1 MGEMGE
7 VRIIA
12 GEARGRKLQVP
23 PGLAIRPTRDR
34 VRQSIFDI
42 LGQFFHGER
51 VLDLYAGVGAMGFEA
66 LSRGAGQV
74 TFVER
79 ERTAI
84 RTIEANARKLGWSDR
99 IRIVPADVESHLRG
113 ARRLDYELIFL
124 DPPYE
129 LGPEPALRAL
139 GQAGL
144 PEGAVVVAEHEA
156 DWSAD
161 ESYGRLRRR
170 DHRRYGTTGVT
181 FFEAR
186 SEDAP

>member
-1 MGEMGE
+1 VGDMGE

-12 GEARGRKLQVP
+12 GEARGRKLVVP
-23 PGLAIRPTRDR
+23 PGRAIRPTRDR

-42 LGQFFHGER
+42 AGQFFHGER
-51 VLDLYAGVGAMGFEA
+51 VLDLYAGIGAMGFEA
-66 LSRGAGQV
+66 LSRGAGHV

-79 ERTAI
+79 DRTAI
-84 RTIEANARKLGWSDR
+84 RTIEANARRLGWADR
-99 IRIVPADVESHLRG
+99 VRIVAADVVSHLHG
-113 ARRLDYELIFL
+113 AGRLDCELVFL

-129 LGPEPALRAL
+129 VGPEAALQAL

-144 PEGAVVVAEHEA
+144 PEGALVVAEHEA
-156 DWSAD
+156 SWSAR
-161 ESYGRLRRR
+161 EVYGSLRQR
-170 DHRRYGTTGVT
+170 DRRRYGKTAVT